1 MSAAVQGRTAAEGGG
16 EAEKRGQE
24 EEGGRGPPELQR
36 GRGGLRRRHRLRP
49 RGDDC
54 RGSHRKD
61 LLVKQQR
68 NSVRMKK
75 IERKERQC
83 VRV

>member
-36 GRGGLRRRHRLRP
+36 GSGLHRRHRLRP
-49 RGDDC
+49 RRDDR

-68 NSVRMKK
+68 NSVRMKM
-75 IERKERQC
+75 IERVLASLKD
-83 VRV
+83 

>member
-1 MSAAVQGRTAAEGGG
+1 MSASVQGGTAAEGGG

-36 GRGGLRRRHRLRP
+36 GGLRHRLRP
-49 RGDDC
+49 GGRNR

-61 LLVKQQR
+61 LLVKQR
-68 NSVRMKK
+68 NSTRMKK
-75 IERKERQC
+75 FEREEREC
-83 VRV
+83 VRA

>member
-36 GRGGLRRRHRLRP
+36 GGLNYRRRRLGLRP
-49 RGDDC
+49 VC
-54 RGSHRKD
+54 GSHRKD
-61 LLVKQQR
+61 LLVKQR
-68 NSVRMKK
+68 NSIRMKK
-75 IERKERQC
+75 FEREEREC